1 MYIVLFV
8 VAIIVI
14 LWFYVKL
21 QSGKKAAG
29 LEGWV
34 RSQDLDGK
42 SRRIYRNYA
51 VGISAKPDIVE
62 GGGSGKVTEY
72 KSAAI
77 GDKARRTDI
86 VQLTAEMMATGAKKA
101 ELRYGN
107 GKRFQF
113 TKDSSII
120 KSSMKRI
127 AWISEQMNWHLQTGS
142 TPRGTPRPSKCA
154 KCWYRKE
161 CSIDNKAA

>member
-1 MYIVLFV
+1 MYIVLFA

-14 LWFYVKL
+14 LWSYGKL
-21 QSGKKAAG
+21 QRKKKAAG

-34 RSQDLDGK
+34 VSQDLDGK
-42 SRRIYRNYA
+42 SSKIYRNYEA
-51 VGISAKPDIVE
+51 GISAKPDIVE
-62 GGGSGKVTEY
+62 GHKITEY

-86 VQLTAEMMATGAKKA
+86 VQLTAEMMATGARKA

-107 GKRFQF
+107 DKRFQF
-113 TKDSSII
+113 TKDSPII

-127 AWISEQMNWHLQTGS
+127 AWISEQMKWHLQTRNA
-142 TPRGTPRPSKCA
+142 PRGTPRPGKCA
-154 KCWYRKE
+154 KCWYSKD
-161 CSIDNKAA
+161 CSNNKAA